1 MDFYHYYKSRKGE
14 MVNLLKEIVN
24 RESPS
29 NDKKSVNACS
39 AFVVGEFL
47 KYGAKVDRFPQK
59 GIGTLYVARYPSPT
73 PKSLTEQIL
82 ILTHIDTVWPVGKL
96 HTMPFYVSEDKVFGP
111 GVLDMK
117 ASIVMTL
124 FSLKAL
130 NELNTLP
137 KKKLA
142 VFINSAEETGNE
154 ASYEV
159 IRNLCKKSS
168 YVLCLEPSLPGGA
181 LKTQRKGRLVIRLET
196 KGKAAHAGNPNQ
208 GTNAIEELLHQLR
221 RVKELEKAETTVN
234 IGLIEGGEKPNIV
247 ADSARAV
254 LDVRF
259 WNNDQKEKFI
269 ASLKKL
275 NPVLKGARVKFSK
288 ESSTPPMEK
297 TEASA
302 ELFSRIKEIASALNM
317 KLSEGKTGGG
327 SDASIASGMGIPTLD
342 GLGPDG
348 DGIHTENEHLLLSSL
363 IERTALL
370 TEILIQ
376 L

>member
-14 MVNLLKEIVN
+14 MVNLLKEMVH

-29 NDKKSVNACS
+29 NDKKSVDACS
-39 AFVVGEFL
+39 AFVVKEFS
-47 KYGAKVDRFPQK
+47 KHGAKVDRFPQK

-82 ILTHIDTVWPVGKL
+82 LLTHIDTVWPVGKL

-137 KKKLA
+137 KKKIA
-142 VFINSAEETGNE
+142 VFINSAEEIGSD

-181 LKTQRKGRLVIRLET
+181 LKIQRKGRLVIRLET
-196 KGKAAHAGNPNQ
+196 NGKAAHAGNPNQ
-208 GTNAIEELLHQLR
+208 GINAIEELMHQLS
-221 RVKELEKAETTVN
+221 RVKELEKEETTVN

-247 ADSARAV
+247 ADTARAV

-259 WNNDQKEKFI
+259 WKNEQKEKFM

-275 NPVLKGARVKFSK
+275 NPVLKGARVKCIT

-302 ELFSRIKEIASALNM
+302 ELFSRIKEIASSLNM
-317 KLSEGKTGGG
+317 KLSAGKTGGG

-348 DGIHTENEHLLLSSL
+348 DGIHAENEHLLLSSL
-363 IERTALL
+363 VERTALL